1 MSHDKW
7 MIYGANGYTG
17 KIAAEQAAAK
27 GQKPLLAG
35 RSEVKVKPIAEA
47 LKLDYVVFDL
57 ADAGATEQALTDVD
71 LVLHC
76 AGPFSATSKPMVD
89 ACLKTKTHYLD
100 ITGEISV
107 FEDIHARDAQ
117 AKQAGVALIP
127 GVGFDVVPS
136 DCLAALL
143 AQELPD
149 ATSLEMAFCGEGGA
163 SPGTAKTM
171 VEMLGNGGRERV
183 GGDIVKISNGKYQKE
198 IDFSIGKRWCMT
210 IPWGDVST
218 AFYSTGIANIRI
230 YTGVPKG
237 AATIAKIMSP
247 LMAITKLDFVQR
259 FLKSQIEKK
268 VTGPNEQE
276 RAEGCMNLWGK
287 VTNLNGDSK
296 AAYLDVAE
304 GYGFTVMASLE
315 VADRI
320 MRDGINAGS
329 LTPSMAFG
337 GEFVTE
343 LAGSKFQLL
352 G

>member
-1 MSHDKW
+1 MSHDNW

-17 KIAAEQAAAK
+17 EIAAEQAAEK
-27 GQKPLLAG
+27 GRRPLLAG
-35 RSEVKVKPIAEA
+35 RSEAKVKPIADA
-47 LKLDYVVFDL
+47 LKLDYVIFDL
-57 ADAGATEQALTDVD
+57 ANIAATEQALTNVD

-107 FEDIHARDAQ
+107 FEAIHGRDAD

-127 GVGFDVVPS
+127 GVGFDIVPS

-143 AQELPD
+143 AQELPG
-149 ATSLEMAFCGEGGA
+149 ATHLEMAFCGEGGA

-171 VEMLGNGGRERV
+171 VEMLGDGGRERIN
-183 GGDIVKISNGKYQKE
+183 GDIVKIGNGKYQKE
-198 IDFSIGKRWCMT
+198 IGFSIGKRWCMT

-237 AATIAKIMSP
+237 VATTAKIMSP
-247 LMAITKLDFVQR
+247 LMAVTKLGFMQN

-268 VTGPNEQE
+268 VTGPNEKQ
-276 RAEGCMNLWGK
+276 RLAGSMNLWGK
-287 VTNLNGDSK
+287 VTNAKGESK
-296 AAYLDVAE
+296 EAYLDVAE

-320 MRDGINAGS
+320 MRGGIKSGS

-337 GEFVTE
+337 GNFVVE
-343 LAGSKFQLL
+343 LAGSKFQFL

>member
-27 GQKPLLAG
+27 GQRPLLAG
-35 RSEVKVKPIAEA
+35 RSEAKIKPIADA
-47 LKLDYVVFDL
+47 LMLDYVVFDL
-57 ADAGATEQALTDVD
+57 ANTEATEKALSDVD

-100 ITGEISV
+100 ITGEIGV
-107 FEDIHARDAQ
+107 FEDIHGRDAQ

-149 ATSLEMAFCGEGGA
+149 ATHLEMAFCGEGGA

-171 VEMLGNGGRERV
+171 VEMLGDGGRERID
-183 GGDIVKISNGKYQKE
+183 GDIVKIGNGKYQKE
-198 IDFSIGKRWCMT
+198 ISFSIGKRWCMT

-237 AATIAKIMSP
+237 AATTAKIMSP
-247 LMAITKLDFVQR
+247 LMAVTKLGFIQN
-259 FLKSQIEKK
+259 FLKAQIEKK

-276 RAEGCMNLWGK
+276 RAEGSMNLWGK
-287 VTNLNGDSK
+287 VTNAAGVSK
-296 AAYLDVAE
+296 EAYLDVSE

-315 VADRI
+315 VAERI
-320 MRDGINAGS
+320 MRDGIKAGS

-337 GEFVTE
+337 GNFVTE

>member
-1 MSHDKW
+1 MSHDNW

-17 KIAAEQAAAK
+17 EIAAEQAAEK
-27 GQKPLLAG
+27 GRRPLLAG
-35 RSEVKVKPIAEA
+35 RSEAKVKPIADA
-47 LKLDYVVFDL
+47 LKLDYVIFDL
-57 ADAGATEQALTDVD
+57 ANIAATEQALTNVD

-107 FEDIHARDAQ
+107 FEAIHGRDAD

-127 GVGFDVVPS
+127 GVGFDIVPS

-143 AQELPD
+143 AQELPG
-149 ATSLEMAFCGEGGA
+149 ATHLEMAFCGEGGA

-171 VEMLGNGGRERV
+171 VEMLGDGGRERIN
-183 GGDIVKISNGKYQKE
+183 GDIVKIGNGKYQKE
-198 IDFSIGKRWCMT
+198 IGFSIGKRWCMT

-237 AATIAKIMSP
+237 VATTAKIMSP
-247 LMAITKLDFVQR
+247 LMAVTKLGFMQN

-268 VTGPNEQE
+268 VTGPNEKQ
-276 RAEGCMNLWGK
+276 RLAGSMNLWGK
-287 VTNLNGDSK
+287 VTNAKGESK
-296 AAYLDVAE
+296 EAYLDVAE
-304 GYGFTVMASLE
+304 GYGFTVMTSLE

-320 MRDGINAGS
+320 MRGGIKSGS

-337 GEFVTE
+337 GNFVVE
-343 LAGSKFQLL
+343 LAGSKFQFL